1 MNGAYHVMSFYGVH
15 TSSLPRNGTSVKKEK
30 QLHQTEFAEG
40 VEWRRGTVYNGGEI
54 QGGFADEI

>member
-1 MNGAYHVMSFYGVH
+1 VIETTAPGWVRG
-15 TSSLPRNGTSVKKEK
+15 
-30 QLHQTEFAEG
+30 G

>member
-1 MNGAYHVMSFYGVH
+1 MESRH
-15 TSSLPRNGTSVKKEK
+15 R
-30 QLHQTEFAEG
+30 TEFSEN

>member
-1 MNGAYHVMSFYGVH
+1 MTIESKDSLQRKPRVRLFTGNHAFY
-15 TSSLPRNGTSVKKEK
+15 EK
-30 QLHQTEFAEG
+30 QVPTEFFAG

>member
-1 MNGAYHVMSFYGVH
+1 MTIESKDFFA
-15 TSSLPRNGTSVKKEK
+15 TLPYDAFCIENHDFVGCRN
-30 QLHQTEFAEG
+30 QAEFTAD

>member
-1 MNGAYHVMSFYGVH
+1 MRSYNVISFGGVH
-15 TSSLPRNGTSVKKEK
+15 TSSLCIENHNFVGCRD
-30 QLHQTEFAEG
+30 QAEFAAG

>member
-1 MNGAYHVMSFYGVH
+1 MKSRHGAQSSFLTYFVNGAYHVVSLGGVL
-15 TSSLPRNGTSVKKEK
+15 S
-30 QLHQTEFAEG
+30 G